1 MSSGSTSL
9 RSTLDIQEE
18 EVDEWGLPAVPAA
31 RRIGAADDDLAEAM
45 AACAIAEFHP
55 NQQVRLVGLV
65 SRADLNDSVGRLL
78 STRPTTEGRLHVELP
93 DGSIVRAKPAC
104 LTAVVLPA
112 LADELWQ
119 HVFAQLL
126 RWQRYALCGAV
137 SKHWRA
143 MSWRDASLWAQLI
156 VVTKREYHPWRSL
169 TLRTLPPICDG
180 SLAGSD
186 YEERDNVVQYL
197 FNDYLPLLPTEL
209 CRMADAAW
217 VRTLVLA
224 DPHGETDSWRHA
236 QHEME
241 SMLRLVQTVCARRYP
256 GLRALRLPLQAIEY
270 VPGPANPRWD
280 DFREGVDAWRL
291 EGRAALNKVLFP
303 WLRELPEGLEWL
315 AFDEGEGVGTS
326 LHEFNS
332 WLNLDKQAPPHLPR
346 PPCTST
352 ASPPHPH
359 RIPIASPPHARR
371 RRTSRGCPTCAASAT
386 ASGSPSSRATASPA
400 SGSSRGCR
408 PAGDKGEIP
417 QKGRG
422 PPRPSWHTA
431 PSAHPLAPKAP
442 AAAASKGSVIP
453 HGSDAAVRLTL
464 AATIPGRS
472 TCRRCAGGT
481 RRASRA
487 SRSGRCTP
495 RRSTSTSAPTTSAR
509 RAPPPLH
516 THTPLRT
523 PCPCIRA
530 AADGHS
536 ILPHSLLRLNHLQEL
551 MSELLSLLPN
561 LRRLKWTA
569 ACQDLRPPPV

>member
-1 MSSGSTSL
+1 M
-9 RSTLDIQEE
+9 
-18 EVDEWGLPAVPAA
+18 PAA
-31 RRIGAADDDLAEAM
+31 RRIGAADDDLAEAV

-104 LTAVVLPA
+104 LIAVVLPA

-186 YEERDNVVQYL
+186 YEERDNIVQYL

-359 RIPIASPPHARR
+359 RTPGAAVPLLAAQLARHPPPRVDRLRHAPPRHRRAIQAVAAAQLVTRERSPKKEEGRHAPPGTPPHQ
-371 RRTSRGCPTCAASAT
+371 PT
-386 ASGSPSSRATASPA
+386 R
-400 SGSSRGCR
+400 
-408 PAGDKGEIP
+408 
-417 QKGRG
+417 
-422 PPRPSWHTA
+422 W
-431 PSAHPLAPKAP
+431 
-442 AAAASKGSVIP
+442 
-453 HGSDAAVRLTL
+453 
-464 AATIPGRS
+464 
-472 TCRRCAGGT
+472 
-481 RRASRA
+481 
-487 SRSGRCTP
+487 
-495 RRSTSTSAPTTSAR
+495 
-509 RAPPPLH
+509 
-516 THTPLRT
+516 
-523 PCPCIRA
+523 
-530 AADGHS
+530 
-536 ILPHSLLRLNHLQEL
+536 
-551 MSELLSLLPN
+551 
-561 LRRLKWTA
+561 LRRLR
-569 ACQDLRPPPV
+569 QLLRPRDRSSRTVPTRPFASP

>member
-104 LTAVVLPA
+104 LIAVVLPA

-209 CRMADAAW
+209 SRMADAAW

-332 WLNLDKQAPPHLPR
+332 WLNLDKQAPPAAALHLYR
-346 PPCTST
+346 FST

-359 RIPIASPPHARR
+359 RIPTAR
-371 RRTSRGCPTCAASAT
+371 
-386 ASGSPSSRATASPA
+386 
-400 SGSSRGCR
+400 
-408 PAGDKGEIP
+408 
-417 QKGRG
+417 Q
-422 PPRPSWHTA
+422 
-431 PSAHPLAPKAP
+431 
-442 AAAASKGSVIP
+442 
-453 HGSDAAVRLTL
+453 
-464 AATIPGRS
+464 
-472 TCRRCAGGT
+472 
-481 RRASRA
+481 
-487 SRSGRCTP
+487 
-495 RRSTSTSAPTTSAR
+495 
-509 RAPPPLH
+509 APPY
-516 THTPLRT
+516 
-523 PCPCIRA
+523 
-530 AADGHS
+530 
-536 ILPHSLLRLNHLQEL
+536 
-551 MSELLSLLPN
+551 LSWLPN
-561 LRRLKWTA
+561 LRGIRHREWIAFVTRHRVTGERFKPWL
-569 ACQDLRPPPV
+569 PPSW